1 MMEHSTNGRRPEGEQ
16 MSEESRPNALAAFQT
31 MMAFL
36 EEDGWRPQRI
46 EDKFVCRMNFRGD
59 HARIICFAQIRVDL
73 EQFFFYA
80 VAPIMILEPARPA
93 VAEFL
98 TRANYGML
106 IGNFEL
112 DFGDG
117 EVRYKSALDFEGET
131 LTPAWIRNA
140 IYPAVDTLDRYMPG
154 LLAVAF
160 GNTPPAQAIAEIEGK

>member
-1 MMEHSTNGRRPEGEQ
+1 MP
-16 MSEESRPNALAAFQT
+16 EESRLNGLAAFQT

-36 EEDGWRPQRI
+36 EEDGWHPQRI
-46 EDKFVCRMNFRGD
+46 EDKFVCRINFNGE
-59 HARIICFAQIRVDL
+59 HARIVCFAQIRVDL

-80 VAPIMILEPARPA
+80 VAPIKIPQAARPA

-98 TRANYGML
+98 TRANYGL
-106 IGNFEL
+106 RIGNFEL

-131 LTPAWIRNA
+131 LTPAWIKNA

-154 LLAVAF
+154 LMAVAF
-160 GNTPPAQAIAEIEGK
+160 GNTPPAQAIEEIEGK